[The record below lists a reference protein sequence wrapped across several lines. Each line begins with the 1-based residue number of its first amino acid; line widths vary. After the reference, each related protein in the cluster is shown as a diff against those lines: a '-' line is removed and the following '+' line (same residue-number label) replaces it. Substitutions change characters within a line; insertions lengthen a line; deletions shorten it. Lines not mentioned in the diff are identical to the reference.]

1 MLNTKYKNGF
11 TLIELLVALVVTSV
25 VLTAVTTLAFALSS
39 ANDAAGDTSQKQAQ
53 IRSATLRIQELIRQS
68 KLVCSIND
76 DDIALWSAD
85 NNNDSHINI
94 GELIYIDRGQNRDY
108 IKICNLTSSDDSV
121 IELDDIG
128 SISNNWW
135 SAYDTDIDYILV
147 IPECNNVRF
156 KFDSSPPFTKF
167 VSISFDIKENDID
180 HQYQINAMLRGW
192 AGNLLDDSGS
202 IIDDD
207 D

>member
-1 MLNTKYKNGF
+1 MINTKYKNGF

-39 ANDAAGDTSQKQAQ
+39 ANDTAGDTSQKQAQ

-68 KLVCSIND
+68 KLICAIND
-76 DDIALWSAD
+76 NDMALWSAD
-85 NNNDSHINI
+85 NNNDGRINI
-94 GELIYIDRGQNRDY
+94 NELVYLERGANGDHLN
-108 IKICNLTSSDDSV
+108 ICNFNSSNNSI
-121 IELDDIG
+121 IELDAIG
-128 SISNNWW
+128 SVSNNWW
-135 SAYDTDIDYILV
+135 SAYDTNIDYILV

-156 KFDSSPPFTKF
+156 EFDSSPPFTKF
-167 VSISFDIKENDID
+167 VSISFDIKENDTT
-180 HQYQINAMLRGW
+180 HEYQINAMLRGW